1 MFKLEHNEA
10 LVLLQIVEAN
20 SFQGKDIQ
28 MMAKLMGKLQ
38 REAQKTA
45 PRPDVD
51 VTGDGEW
58 VEAGGYKLQPM
69 DDKAKGGTF

>member
-20 SFQGKDIQ
+20 QFQGKDIP
-28 MMAKLMGKLQ
+28 MIAKLIAKIQ
-38 REAQKTA
+38 REAAKTA

-51 VTGDGEW
+51 VTE
-58 VEAGGYKLQPM
+58 QPI
-69 DDKAKGGTF
+69 GF